1 MEERFNIKFESSTE
15 KFTIGIATK
24 DFDKFARMIYD
35 MCIDNKVD
43 AIVTK
48 EELIKIQEG
57 E

>member
-15 KFTIGIATK
+15 KFTVGIATK
-24 DFDKFARMIYD
+24 DFDKFASMIYN

-48 EELIKIQEG
+48 EEIVKIQEC